1 MRADE
6 FVTKLKGVKPKGRG
20 KWMACCPAH
29 DDSDP
34 SLAVSEARNGNVLLK
49 CFSGCSALDITNAL
63 GLRLEDL
70 FADAYEE
77 PPMAFAKREIM
88 RREKQAENI
97 ESIMIYVAVYSAQV
111 KRGHKPT
118 QAENAKFKRYLEI
131 VRKENREDEVRQMIT
146 KIPYEKVFDFDKPSY
161 RHLVDFLRSDAA

>member
-34 SLAVSEARNGNVLLK
+34 SLAISEARNGNVLLK

-77 PPMAFAKREIM
+77 PPMAFAQREMAAKKQLEENNRAIQ
-88 RREKQAENI
+88 EKHEQDRQQVI
-97 ESIMIYVAVYSAQV
+97 EQQTEMIGKLDSIVSMSGV
-111 KRGHKPT
+111 
-118 QAENAKFKRYLEI
+118 N
-131 VRKENREDEVRQMIT
+131 
-146 KIPYEKVFDFDKPSY
+146 
-161 RHLVDFLRSDAA
+161 

>member
-34 SLAVSEARNGNVLLK
+34 SLAISEARNGNILLK

-70 FADAYEE
+70 FIDAYEE
-77 PPMAFAKREIM
+77 PPMAFAHREMAAKKQLEQKISHAM
-88 RREKQAENI
+88 TYLQILTASVRDGKAVKDYEIEKGRH
-97 ESIMIYVAVYSAQV
+97 Y
-111 KRGHKPT
+111 K
-118 QAENAKFKRYLEI
+118 KFL
-131 VRKENREDEVRQMIT
+131 KEQGAI
-146 KIPYEKVFDFDKPSY
+146 
-161 RHLVDFLRSDAA
+161 

>member
-34 SLAVSEARNGNVLLK
+34 SLAISEARNGNILLK

-77 PPMAFAKREIM
+77 PPMAFAQREM
-88 RREKQAENI
+88 AAKKQLEEKLSHARLFCEILTASLAKGKSVTDAEI
-97 ESIMIYVAVYSAQV
+97 KQGKE
-111 KRGHKPT
+111 
-118 QAENAKFKRYLEI
+118 FKALLN
-131 VRKENREDEVRQMIT
+131 K
-146 KIPYEKVFDFDKPSY
+146 
-161 RHLVDFLRSDAA
+161 HGAA

>member
-34 SLAVSEARNGNVLLK
+34 SLAISEARNGNILLK

-77 PPMAFAKREIM
+77 PPMAFAQREMAAKKQLEQKISHAM
-88 RREKQAENI
+88 TYLQILTASIRNGKAVKDYEIEKGRH
-97 ESIMIYVAVYSAQV
+97 Y
-111 KRGHKPT
+111 K
-118 QAENAKFKRYLEI
+118 KFLKEHGEI
-131 VRKENREDEVRQMIT
+131 
-146 KIPYEKVFDFDKPSY
+146 
-161 RHLVDFLRSDAA
+161 

>member
-34 SLAVSEARNGNVLLK
+34 SLAVSEARNGNILLK

-77 PPMAFAKREIM
+77 PPMAFAQREMAAKQQLEQKISHAM
-88 RREKQAENI
+88 SYLQILTASIRDGKSVKDYEIEKGRH
-97 ESIMIYVAVYSAQV
+97 Y
-111 KRGHKPT
+111 K
-118 QAENAKFKRYLEI
+118 KFLEEQGAI
-131 VRKENREDEVRQMIT
+131 
-146 KIPYEKVFDFDKPSY
+146 
-161 RHLVDFLRSDAA
+161 